1 MQATERKYKHKA
13 SDKTCFKHISNQKS
27 WMQMS
32 WFWWLIK
39 TKRILLFSDLSW
51 SNWKEFS
58 YLVDVSWW
66 SPSTSQLIISFNLL
80 GKAWTGSW
88 LGLEYAW
95 LVKGLVTEA
104 LNTPFLVNCELGEL
118 ASSWASSPSKSSKNI
133 FCCQQTFRTRMV
145 VGEATDSATDS
156 GGCRGSSFLDSA
168 TDSGGCLGNNH
179 HLRLQTGFSCCSNRS
194 HRRVPKPMERSSC
207 WNPTKEALRSCEEFW
222 GLRTQDTKSGYME
235 IQQPS
240 TQPKQ

>member
-1 MQATERKYKHKA
+1 MRISQHNNIANLDIWKYNGHPRNLNHSMRKQYKKIKVWYRTKHLKSLQTIIATERKHKHKA
-13 SDKTCFKHISNQKS
+13 PDKTCFKHISNQKS
-27 WMQMS
+27 WMQTI

-39 TKRILLFSDLSW
+39 LKRILLFSDLSW

-118 ASSWASSPSKSSKNI
+118 ASSWASSPSK
-133 FCCQQTFRTRMV
+133 
-145 VGEATDSATDS
+145 
-156 GGCRGSSFLDSA
+156 
-168 TDSGGCLGNNH
+168 
-179 HLRLQTGFSCCSNRS
+179 
-194 HRRVPKPMERSSC
+194 
-207 WNPTKEALRSCEEFW
+207 W
-222 GLRTQDTKSGYME
+222 
-235 IQQPS
+235 
-240 TQPKQ
+240 